1 LRDNAQAMTETP
13 EFIPNLPCVILDR
26 PQMAENIGSVARI
39 MANFGLTDLR
49 LVAPR
54 DGWPQDRAWATSSGA
69 HAPLDGARVFAT
81 VAEAVADLTLI
92 HATTARNRE
101 VQLPVLTPRQS
112 ASEGF
117 SACQQGLK
125 VGLLFGAERMG
136 LETNDLGLSHAIVT
150 IPVNPEFSSLNL
162 SQAVGVVAYEWR
174 LMVMDGP
181 KQAFLDN
188 LDPPADAAEQL
199 LLYEHLEAELDKG
212 GFFFPFEKRDQMVR
226 NLRVALGRAH
236 LTSQEVRTFR
246 GVVTAL
252 VKGRG
257 KVLERMANMKKNL

>member
-1 LRDNAQAMTETP
+1 MTEASV
-13 EFIPNLPCVILDR
+13 PNLPCVILDR
-26 PQMAENIGSVARI
+26 PQLAENIGAVARI
-39 MANFGLTDLR
+39 MANFGLSELR

-54 DGWPQDRAWATSSGA
+54 NGWPQDKAWAMSSGA
-69 HAPLDGARVFAT
+69 HWPLDGAKVFAT
-81 VAEAVADLTLI
+81 VAEAVADLHVI

-112 ASEGF
+112 AADGYA
-117 SACQQGLK
+117 ACQRGLK
-125 VGLLFGAERMG
+125 AGLLFGAERMG
-136 LETNDLGLSHAIVT
+136 LETNDLGLCHAIVT

-181 KQAFLDN
+181 KAAFLEN
-188 LDPPADAAEQL
+188 LDPPAEAASQL

-226 NLRVALGRAH
+226 NLRVALGRAG
-236 LTSQEVRTFR
+236 LTEQEVRTFR

-257 KVLERMANMKKNL
+257 KVLERMAQMKKDL